1 MMLSKN
7 QYNEIMDMVSLFAG
21 MCDTYL
27 QQHPVSKIN
36 PNVKMAVEEAVNSII
51 RISDEVEIAYKN
63 RTNESYNSGE

>member
-1 MMLSKN
+1 MLRKS
-7 QYNEIMDMVSLFAG
+7 QYDEIMDRVSVFAG

-36 PNVKMAVEEAVNSII
+36 PNVKSAVEEAVNSII

-63 RTNESYNSGE
+63 RKNEGYNSGE